1 MQIITTFVIL
11 NRKISLMKTFIL
23 TIYKGHE
30 IKQQKTVAVSSQKE
44 LTEEKNGFWS
54 ESPYKKNLPKNW
66 MGVKRIR

>member
-1 MQIITTFVIL
+1 
-11 NRKISLMKTFIL
+11 MKTFIL